1 MNFDPLGL
9 ASLLFVT
16 LIFLIIAENKPPV
29 AKILYVALILRILFI
44 FLNQNIITIPDG
56 FGDAGRFELKAYD
69 ISRSGFLSTLTN
81 FPGFSS
87 FFISWVIAVLYS
99 LFGQSEL
106 MGQSLSL
113 FFGMGSVYLGWLL
126 TKKVWNQRAAD
137 KAGWFLALFPTLI
150 LYSCLILR
158 EAYVVFFLLIALNGI
173 VDWTKTKKFKS
184 LIFVIIGFIG
194 ATLYHG
200 GMIFGL
206 IIFFITIFLK
216 SIKIVYRSLI
226 NLKISLKSL
235 IIPICAIII
244 ATSTLAGQ
252 IVIPKIG
259 NVGSLTDFDR
269 KSWVILDQIK
279 NVNKGTAK
287 YPSWAVPDSQ
297 SEILFKTPIRMVYF
311 VFSPFLWDIKNF
323 IHLIGLLDSFLYM
336 FLSYLIFLN
345 RKIILADPALKIIL
359 IILFTYI
366 LIYAIGSGN
375 FGTSIR
381 HRSKFAVI
389 FILLAA
395 PLLPKFIFY
404 LKNKKIKKVK
414 N

>member
-1 MNFDPLGL
+1 MNFDLLGL
-9 ASLLFVT
+9 TSLLLVT

-29 AKILYVALILRILFI
+29 AKILYVALILRILVI

-56 FGDAGRFELKAYD
+56 LGDAGRFEVKAYE

-173 VDWTKTKKFKS
+173 VDWTRTNKFKS

-194 ATLYHG
+194 ATLFHG
-200 GMIFGL
+200 GMIFGFVVFSI
-206 IIFFITIFLK
+206 IIFLQ
-216 SIKIVYRSLI
+216 SIIIVFRNLI
-226 NLKISLKSL
+226 NLNINLRFL
-235 IIPICAIII
+235 IITICGIII
-244 ATSTLAGQ
+244 ATSTLVGT
-252 IVIPKIG
+252 INIPKIG
-259 NVGSLTDFDR
+259 NVGTLMDFDR

-279 NVNKGTAK
+279 NVNIGTAK
-287 YPSWAVPDSQ
+287 YPSWAVPSSK
-297 SEILFKTPIRMVYF
+297 SEILFKSPIRMVYF
-311 VFSPFLWDIKNF
+311 VFSPFPWDIKKFN
-323 IHLIGLLDSFLYM
+323 HLIGLLDAILYM
-336 FLSYLIFLN
+336 FLSYLIFQN
-345 RKIILADPALKIIL
+345 RKIILDDPALKIIL

-366 LIYAIGSGN
+366 LIYGLGSGN

-404 LKNKKIKKVK
+404 LKNKKTKKV
-414 N
+414 NN

>member
-1 MNFDPLGL
+1 
-9 ASLLFVT
+9 
-16 LIFLIIAENKPPV
+16 
-29 AKILYVALILRILFI
+29 
-44 FLNQNIITIPDG
+44 
-56 FGDAGRFELKAYD
+56 
-69 ISRSGFLSTLTN
+69 LSTLTN

-173 VDWTKTKKFKS
+173 VDWTRTNKFKS

-194 ATLYHG
+194 ATLFHG
-200 GMIFGL
+200 GMIFGFIVFSI
-206 IIFFITIFLK
+206 IIFLQSIIIF
-216 SIKIVYRSLI
+216 YRNLI
-226 NLKISLKSL
+226 NLKINLRFL
-235 IIPICAIII
+235 IITICTIII
-244 ATSTLAGQ
+244 ATSTLVGT

-259 NVGSLTDFDR
+259 NVGTLTDFDR
-269 KSWVILDQIK
+269 KIWAILDQIK
-279 NVNKGTAK
+279 NVNKGIAK
-287 YPSWAVPDSQ
+287 YPSWAVPSSK
-297 SEILFKTPIRMVYF
+297 SEILFKSPIRMVYF
-311 VFSPFLWDIKNF
+311 VFSPFPWDIKKFN
-323 IHLIGLLDSFLYM
+323 HLIGLLDAILYM
-336 FLSYLIFLN
+336 FLSYLIFQN

-366 LIYAIGSGN
+366 LIYGLGSGN

-381 HRSKFAVI
+381 HRSKFVVI

-404 LKNKKIKKVK
+404 LKNKKTKKV
-414 N
+414 NN

>member
-1 MNFDPLGL
+1 MDFNLLGL
-9 ASLLFVT
+9 ISLSFVI
-16 LIFLIIAENKPPV
+16 LIFLIVAQIKPPV
-29 AKILYVALILRILFI
+29 AKILYVALILRVLII
-44 FLNQNIITIPDG
+44 FLNQNIITVPDA
-56 FGDAGRFELKAYD
+56 FGDAGRFELRAYE
-69 ISRSGFLSTLTN
+69 ISRNGFLNILTSY
-81 FPGFSS
+81 PGFNS
-87 FFISWVIAVLYS
+87 FFISWPIAILYS

-106 MGQSLSL
+106 LGQSISL

-126 TKKVWNQRAAD
+126 TKKVWNQRVAN
-137 KAGWFLALFPTLI
+137 KAGWLLALFPTLI

-173 VDWTKTKKFKS
+173 VDWTRTKKLKS
-184 LIFVIIGFIG
+184 LIFVITGFMG

-206 IIFFITIFLK
+206 IVFLIIIFLQ
-216 SIKIVYRSLI
+216 SIRIVYINLI
-226 NLKISLKSL
+226 NLRISLKS
-235 IIPICAIII
+235 IMVPMCVIII
-244 ATSTLAGQ
+244 AGVTLVGE
-252 IVIPKIG
+252 IKIPKIG

-269 KSWVILDQIK
+269 KAYVILDQIK

-287 YPSWAVPDSQ
+287 YPSWVVPQ
-297 SEILFKTPIRMVYF
+297 SKNEILLKSPFRLVYF
-311 VFSPFLWDIKNF
+311 VFSPFPWDLKKFNHIV
-323 IHLIGLLDSFLYM
+323 GLLDGLLYM
-336 FLSYLIFLN
+336 FLSYLIFQN
-345 RKIILADPALKIIL
+345 RKAILTDPALKIIL

-366 LIYAIGSGN
+366 MIYGIGSGN

-404 LKNKKIKKVK
+404 LKNKKTKKV
-414 N
+414 NN